1 MKRSRLF
8 LMLISARVALSRER
22 RYSRALE
29 AQLEGE
35 KARNVARE
43 DELLTVPMRMLGMYG
58 VATREGRATPIEP
71 LRSQVTR
78 KRTTVQASG
87 WASLTDD
94 ERAEWPLYLADVN
107 PDDNHVQQTKRE
119 FIEFIRQRRL
129 QESGG
134 EIM

>member
-1 MKRSRLF
+1 MKRGRLF
-8 LMLISARVALSRER
+8 LLLISARVALFRER

-35 KARNVARE
+35 KSRNQSRE
-43 DELLTVPMRMLGMYG
+43 DELLTVPMRYLGMYG
-58 VATREGRATPIEP
+58 VATREGRAVPIEP
-71 LRSQVTR
+71 LRRQVTQR
-78 KRTTVQASG
+78 PLKVGG
-87 WASLTDD
+87 WANLTDD

-119 FIEFIRQRRL
+119 FIEFIHARRI